1 MYCTAV
7 FPPISSALMSLS
19 GLMVSLSGL
28 MVCSCLPSPVAVQIT
43 TDLYEADLE
52 KALILSKLEFEQKQV
67 NEPHTSMVVFM
78 FVRNDN

>member
-1 MYCTAV
+1 M
-7 FPPISSALMSLS
+7 
-19 GLMVSLSGL
+19 
-28 MVCSCLPSPVAVQIT
+28 CSCLPSPVAVQIT

-78 FVRNDN
+78 FVINDN